1 MKIHIPQM
9 SPLMWFSLFIMFS
22 IALILF
28 NQMNFFSF
36 KPKTIKSSEKEL
48 IESKNLTW
56 KW

>member
-1 MKIHIPQM
+1 MPQM

-22 IALILF
+22 ASLILF

-36 KPKTIKSSEKEL
+36 KPNLIKSVEKST
-48 IESKNLTW
+48 IDMKNLNW

>member
-1 MKIHIPQM
+1 M

-22 IALILF
+22 GALILF

-36 KPKTIKSSEKEL
+36 KPTVIKSAEKSTIKM
-48 IESKNLTW
+48 KNLNW

>member
-1 MKIHIPQM
+1 MPQM

-22 IALILF
+22 TILILF

-36 KPKTIKSSEKEL
+36 KPNFIKKMEKGM
-48 IESKNLTW
+48 IESKNLNW

>member
-1 MKIHIPQM
+1 MPQM

-22 IALILF
+22 IVLILF

-36 KPKTIKSSEKEL
+36 KPSPIKSAEKGTVMT
-48 IESKNLTW
+48 KNLTW